1 MTTTLTI
8 TVAEI
13 QELDQLFDEL
23 MLARR
28 AGQGAAAK
36 PLAARS
42 RLPRCR
48 PRNWLGSKPSA
59 RSPTGTPRSSLN
71 TDR

>member
-28 AGQGAAAK
+28 AGQGAAGETAGSEEPAPALPAK
-36 PLAARS
+36 ELARVEAVGEVAYRH
-42 RLPRCR
+42 RRVHR
-48 PRNWLGSKPSA
+48 
-59 RSPTGTPRSSLN
+59 
-71 TDR
+71 